1 MRPSL
6 RRSDPFIDEPP
17 FALNHKIHIS
27 LSLSHFNFS
36 LSPAPT
42 QSYCHSLSLISLT
55 NTHLLTVTQILSLS
69 FYSNPIFSTPTHT
82 WEVQS
87 LYYTLLHSL
96 TLPTALL
103 CTFYLSHSHKHTL
116 TATQTKTLSPSFT
129 QNPMFSTH
137 ILCHILLHSLT
148 LPTTLLYTFY
158 VHL

>member
-1 MRPSL
+1 MNHHSL
-6 RRSDPFIDEPP
+6 WIIKYTSLSLF
-17 FALNHKIHIS
+17 LTLIS
-27 LSLSHFNFS
+27 LSLPH
-36 LSPAPT
+36 LHT
-42 QSYCHSLSLISLT
+42 LTVTLSLSL
-55 NTHLLTVTQILSLS
+55 THTYWQSHKYSLSL

-103 CTFYLSHSHKHTL
+103 CTFYLSHSHKHIL

>member
-1 MRPSL
+1 MNHHSL
-6 RRSDPFIDEPP
+6 WIIKYTSLSLF
-17 FALNHKIHIS
+17 LTLIS
-27 LSLSHFNFS
+27 LSLPH
-36 LSPAPT
+36 LHT
-42 QSYCHSLSLISLT
+42 LTVTLISLT